1 MREGGHAVATAR
13 DLVLPF
19 LRTQAGRAVEAS
31 DGLEAVGAV
40 VVLQLVQGVAEVA
53 DLLQAHL
60 RHLVAGQ
67 LVIVGRLGV
76 LVDLFAVTCTCVRRV
91 MVKKGEVATS
101 ANESDFL
108 HLCLLA
114 CLPSPPPRFTSP
126 HSLLLPSVHVCVCLC
141 VSVCVCVCV
150 RARVCVCVRVRA
162 RARVCVCVCVCVRAR
177 ACFIIL

>member
-1 MREGGHAVATAR
+1 MRVSEERGQGFDGAGPVPVGHAHHGSLLLQGAFKLHGQQTVPVREGGHAVATAR

-67 LVIVGRLGV
+67 LVRLGRPV
-76 LVDLFAVTCTCVRRV
+76 VVVVAVV
-91 MVKKGEVATS
+91 MS
-101 ANESDFL
+101 AVI
-108 HLCLLA
+108 CIQTIQPRLLM
-114 CLPSPPPRFTSP
+114 
-126 HSLLLPSVHVCVCLC
+126 
-141 VSVCVCVCV
+141 
-150 RARVCVCVRVRA
+150 
-162 RARVCVCVCVCVRAR
+162 
-177 ACFIIL
+177 